1 MAEFLLEIGMEEI
14 PARFLLDLSQQL
26 EKRVADF
33 LAEERLAYES
43 LSAYAT
49 PRRLAVLVHGL
60 AERSEDVSTKAKGPS
75 LKIAKDAEGNWTK
88 AALGFIKGQGASQED
103 VIVESI
109 KGEDYIFVNKHL
121 PGQAADQVLSGLN
134 RVLEAMT
141 FPVTMTWH
149 DYEIPFIRPVHWIV
163 ALLDQELVPLEF
175 VGVKSDRISRG
186 HRFLGHDVTL
196 AKATDYV
203 EALREQH
210 VLVDFEE
217 RRANIRQQL
226 ADLASAQ
233 AWQVPVDE
241 DLLEEVTAIVEWPTV
256 FYGDFEEKYLSVPH
270 CVLITAMRDHQR
282 YFYALDA
289 KGELLPVFIS
299 VRNGNDQHL
308 ANVVKGNQKV
318 LRARLEDA
326 LFFYQEDL
334 KHDLNFFVDKLA
346 NVNEHFKLGTL
357 ADKQVRV
364 GALISQLQGDL
375 NLDQASYEAALRAS
389 QIYKFDLMTQVVGEF
404 DELQGQIGEIYAR
417 HYGEATLVAQA
428 IGTQYLP
435 TTSGGA
441 LPSQDAGALLALAD
455 KLDTL
460 FQYFKVG
467 LIPTGSNDPYALRR
481 TAMGI
486 VEILLDRGWELDLLP
501 VFKHLV
507 EAHEGDQELLKQLAD
522 FVWARVAVHLRN
534 QSVDMDQI
542 QGIGAAKHLEVG
554 KANYVAHFL
563 KTHKDKNP
571 TAYKRFL
578 EAITRVVNL
587 GAKVQEEAQLN
598 LDLAQTDSEAKL
610 LEATAKIDQYKIS
623 VDALYMYLDNLV
635 PVIEAYFDDNKVN
648 ADDETIRANRLAT
661 LKVLTEAVLELFD
674 SRLLINKF

>member
-60 AERSEDVSTKAKGPS
+60 AERSQDVSTKAKGPS

-103 VIVESI
+103 VIIESI

-121 PGQAADQVLSGLN
+121 PGQAADQVLSDLN

-149 DYEIPFIRPVHWIV
+149 DYETPFIRPIHWIV
-163 ALLDQELVPLEF
+163 ALLDQALVPLEF

-196 AKATDYV
+196 AQATDYV

-226 ADLASAQ
+226 ANLASAQ
-233 AWQVPVDE
+233 GWQVPVDE

-256 FYGDFEEKYLSVPH
+256 FYGDFEDKYLSVPH

-364 GALISQLQGDL
+364 GALIRQLQSNL

-417 HYGEATLVAQA
+417 HYGEEALVAQA

-441 LPSQDAGALLALAD
+441 LPNQDASALLALAD

-501 VFKHLV
+501 VFKQLV
-507 EAHEGDQELLKQLAD
+507 EAQEGDQELLKQLAD

-542 QGIGAAKHLEVG
+542 QGIGAANHLEVG

-587 GAKVQEEAQLN
+587 GAKVQEETQLN

-610 LEATAKIDQYKIS
+610 LEAAAKIDQYKIS

>member
-233 AWQVPVDE
+233 GWQVPVDE

-334 KHDLNFFVDKLA
+334 KHDLNFFVGKLA

-375 NLDQASYEAALRAS
+375 SLDHASYEAALRAS

-417 HYGEATLVAQA
+417 HYGEDALVAQA

-441 LPSQDAGALLALAD
+441 LPNQDAGALLALAD

-486 VEILLDRGWELDLLP
+486 VEILLDRGWDLDLLP

-507 EAHEGDQELLKQLAD
+507 EAYEGEQELLKQLAD

-610 LEATAKIDQYKIS
+610 LEAAAKIDQYKIS

-648 ADDETIRANRLAT
+648 ADDETIRVNRLAT

>member
-1 MAEFLLEIGMEEI
+1 MAEFLLESGMEEI

-49 PRRLAVLVHGL
+49 PRRLAVQVHGL
-60 AERSEDVSTKAKGPS
+60 AERSQDVSTKSKGPS

-233 AWQVPVDE
+233 GWQVPVDE

-334 KHDLNFFVDKLA
+334 KHDLNFFVGKLA

-375 NLDQASYEAALRAS
+375 SLDHASYEAALRAS

-417 HYGEATLVAQA
+417 HYGEEALVAQA

-441 LPSQDAGALLALAD
+441 LPNQDASALLALAD

-507 EAHEGDQELLKQLAD
+507 EAHEGDQELLKQLSD

-610 LEATAKIDQYKIS
+610 LEAAAKIDQYKIS

>member
-60 AERSEDVSTKAKGPS
+60 AERSQDVLTKAKGPS

-233 AWQVPVDE
+233 GWQVPVDE

-357 ADKQVRV
+357 ADKQARV
-364 GALISQLQGDL
+364 GALISQLQRDL

-417 HYGEATLVAQA
+417 HYGEDALVAQA

-441 LPSQDAGALLALAD
+441 LPNQDAGALLALAD

-507 EAHEGDQELLKQLAD
+507 EAHEGDQELLKQLSD

-610 LEATAKIDQYKIS
+610 LEAAAKIDQYKIS

>member
-33 LAEERLAYES
+33 LAEERLAYDN

-60 AERSEDVSTKAKGPS
+60 AERSQDVSTKAKGPS

-233 AWQVPVDE
+233 GWQVPVDE

-364 GALISQLQGDL
+364 GALISQLQSNL

-417 HYGEATLVAQA
+417 HYGEEALVAQA

-441 LPSQDAGALLALAD
+441 LPNQDAGALLALAD

-507 EAHEGDQELLKQLAD
+507 EAHEGDQELLKQLSD

-610 LEATAKIDQYKIS
+610 LEAAAKIDQYKIS

>member
-233 AWQVPVDE
+233 GWQVPVDE

-256 FYGDFEEKYLSVPH
+256 FYGDFEDKYLSVPH

-289 KGELLPVFIS
+289 KNELLPVFIS
-299 VRNGNDQHL
+299 VRNGNDQDL

-334 KHDLNFFVDKLA
+334 KHDLNFFVGKLA

-364 GALISQLQGDL
+364 AALISQLQGDL
-375 NLDQASYEAALRAS
+375 SLDHASYEAALRAS

-417 HYGEATLVAQA
+417 HYGEDALVAQA

-441 LPSQDAGALLALAD
+441 LPNQDASALLALAD

-507 EAHEGDQELLKQLAD
+507 EAYEGEQELLKQLAD

-542 QGIGAAKHLEVG
+542 QGIGAANHLEVG

-610 LEATAKIDQYKIS
+610 IEAAAKIDQYKIS

>member
-217 RRANIRQQL
+217 RRTNIRQQL

-233 AWQVPVDE
+233 GWQVPVDE

-334 KHDLNFFVDKLA
+334 KHDLNFFVGKLA

-364 GALISQLQGDL
+364 AALISQLQGDL
-375 NLDQASYEAALRAS
+375 SLDHASYEAALRAS

-417 HYGEATLVAQA
+417 HYGEEALVAQA

-441 LPSQDAGALLALAD
+441 LPNQDASALLALAD

-507 EAHEGDQELLKQLAD
+507 EAHEGDQELLKQLSD

-610 LEATAKIDQYKIS
+610 IEAAAKIDQYKIS

>member
-60 AERSEDVSTKAKGPS
+60 AERSQDVSSKAKGPS

-217 RRANIRQQL
+217 RRANIRRQL
-226 ADLASAQ
+226 ADLASAKG
-233 AWQVPVDE
+233 WQVPVDE

-256 FYGDFEEKYLSVPH
+256 FYGDFEDKYLSVPH

-289 KGELLPVFIS
+289 KDELLPVFIS

-357 ADKQVRV
+357 ADKQARV

-417 HYGEATLVAQA
+417 HYGEDALVAQA

-441 LPSQDAGALLALAD
+441 LPNQDAGALLALAD

-507 EAHEGDQELLKQLAD
+507 EAHEGDQELLKQLSD

-610 LEATAKIDQYKIS
+610 IEAAAKIDQYKIS

>member
-60 AERSEDVSTKAKGPS
+60 AERSQDVSSKAKGPS

-175 VGVKSDRISRG
+175 VGVKSDHISRG

-217 RRANIRQQL
+217 RRTNIRQQL

-233 AWQVPVDE
+233 GWQVPVDE

-334 KHDLNFFVDKLA
+334 KHDLNFFVGKLA

-417 HYGEATLVAQA
+417 HYGEDALVAQA

-441 LPSQDAGALLALAD
+441 LPNQDAGALLALAD

-507 EAHEGDQELLKQLAD
+507 EAYEGDPELLKQLAD

-542 QGIGAAKHLEVG
+542 QGIGAANHLEVG

-610 LEATAKIDQYKIS
+610 IEAAAKIDQYKIS
-623 VDALYMYLDNLV
+623 VDAIYMYLDNLV

>member
-60 AERSEDVSTKAKGPS
+60 AERSQDVSTKAKGPS

-134 RVLEAMT
+134 RVIEAMT

-233 AWQVPVDE
+233 GWQVPVDE

-256 FYGDFEEKYLSVPH
+256 FYGDFEDKYLSVPH

-334 KHDLNFFVDKLA
+334 KHDLNFFVGKLA

-364 GALISQLQGDL
+364 AALISQLQGDL
-375 NLDQASYEAALRAS
+375 SLDHASYEAALRAS

-417 HYGEATLVAQA
+417 HYGEEALVAQA

-441 LPSQDAGALLALAD
+441 LPNQDASALLALAD

-507 EAHEGDQELLKQLAD
+507 EAHEGDQELLKQLSD

-610 LEATAKIDQYKIS
+610 LEAAAKIDQYKIS

>member
-60 AERSEDVSTKAKGPS
+60 AERSQDVSTRAKGPS

-88 AALGFIKGQGASQED
+88 AALGFINGQGASQED

-175 VGVKSDRISRG
+175 VGVQSDRLSRG
-186 HRFLGHDVTL
+186 HRFLGYDVTL

-217 RRANIRQQL
+217 RRAIIRQQL

-233 AWQVPVDE
+233 GWQVPVDE

-289 KGELLPVFIS
+289 KNELLPVFIS

-346 NVNEHFKLGTL
+346 HVNEHFKLGTL

-404 DELQGQIGEIYAR
+404 DELQGQIGDIYAR
-417 HYGEATLVAQA
+417 HYGEEALVAQA

-441 LPSQDAGALLALAD
+441 LPDQDAGALLALAD

-610 LEATAKIDQYKIS
+610 LEAAAKIDQYKIS

-648 ADDETIRANRLAT
+648 ADDETIRVNRLAT

>member
-60 AERSEDVSTKAKGPS
+60 AERSQDVSTKAKGPS

-233 AWQVPVDE
+233 GWQVPVDE

-256 FYGDFEEKYLSVPH
+256 FYGDFEDKYLSVPH

-357 ADKQVRV
+357 ADKQARV

-417 HYGEATLVAQA
+417 HYGEEALVAQA

-441 LPSQDAGALLALAD
+441 LPNQDAGALLALAD

-486 VEILLDRGWELDLLP
+486 VEILLDRGWDLDLLP
-501 VFKHLV
+501 VFKQLV
-507 EAHEGDQELLKQLAD
+507 EAHEGDQELLKQLVD

-542 QGIGAAKHLEVG
+542 QGIGAANHLEVG

-610 LEATAKIDQYKIS
+610 LEAAAKIDQYKIS

-648 ADDETIRANRLAT
+648 ADDETIRVNRLAT

>member
-60 AERSEDVSTKAKGPS
+60 AERSQDVSTKAKGPS

-175 VGVKSDRISRG
+175 VGVKSDHISRG

-217 RRANIRQQL
+217 RRTNIRQQL

-233 AWQVPVDE
+233 GWQVPVDE

-334 KHDLNFFVDKLA
+334 KHDLNFFVDKLT

-357 ADKQVRV
+357 ADKQARV

-417 HYGEATLVAQA
+417 HYGEDALVAQA

-441 LPSQDAGALLALAD
+441 LPNQDAGALLALAD

-486 VEILLDRGWELDLLP
+486 VEILLDRGWDLDLLP

-507 EAHEGDQELLKQLAD
+507 EAYEGEQELLKQLAD

-610 LEATAKIDQYKIS
+610 LEAAAKIDQYKIS

-648 ADDETIRANRLAT
+648 ADDETIRVNRLAT

>member
-49 PRRLAVLVHGL
+49 PRRLAVQVHGL
-60 AERSEDVSTKAKGPS
+60 AERSQDVSTKSKGPS

-233 AWQVPVDE
+233 GWQVPVDE

-334 KHDLNFFVDKLA
+334 KHDLNFFVGKLA

-375 NLDQASYEAALRAS
+375 SLDHASYEAALRAS

-417 HYGEATLVAQA
+417 HYGEEALVAQA

-441 LPSQDAGALLALAD
+441 LPNQDASALLALAD

-507 EAHEGDQELLKQLAD
+507 EAHEGDQELLKQLSD

-610 LEATAKIDQYKIS
+610 LEAAAKIDQYKIS

>member
-60 AERSEDVSTKAKGPS
+60 AERSQDVSTKAKGPS

-121 PGQAADQVLSGLN
+121 PGKAADQVLSGLN

-233 AWQVPVDE
+233 GWQVPVDE

-346 NVNEHFKLGTL
+346 HVNEHFKLGTL

-417 HYGEATLVAQA
+417 HYGEDALVAQA

-441 LPSQDAGALLALAD
+441 LPDQDAGALLALAD

-501 VFKHLV
+501 VFKQLV
-507 EAHEGDQELLKQLAD
+507 EAQEGDQELLKQLAD

-587 GAKVQEEAQLN
+587 GAKVQEETQLN

>member
-60 AERSEDVSTKAKGPS
+60 AERSEDVSSKAKGPS

-233 AWQVPVDE
+233 GWQVPVDE

-282 YFYALDA
+282 YFYALNA

-610 LEATAKIDQYKIS
+610 IEAAAKIDQYKIS

>member
-1 MAEFLLEIGMEEI
+1 M
-14 PARFLLDLSQQL
+14 
-26 EKRVADF
+26 
-33 LAEERLAYES
+33 
-43 LSAYAT
+43 
-49 PRRLAVLVHGL
+49 
-60 AERSEDVSTKAKGPS
+60 
-75 LKIAKDAEGNWTK
+75 
-88 AALGFIKGQGASQED
+88 
-103 VIVESI
+103 
-109 KGEDYIFVNKHL
+109 
-121 PGQAADQVLSGLN
+121 
-134 RVLEAMT
+134 
-141 FPVTMTWH
+141 
-149 DYEIPFIRPVHWIV
+149 
-163 ALLDQELVPLEF
+163 
-175 VGVKSDRISRG
+175 
-186 HRFLGHDVTL
+186 
-196 AKATDYV
+196 
-203 EALREQH
+203 
-210 VLVDFEE
+210 
-217 RRANIRQQL
+217 
-226 ADLASAQ
+226 
-233 AWQVPVDE
+233 
-241 DLLEEVTAIVEWPTV
+241 
-256 FYGDFEEKYLSVPH
+256 
-270 CVLITAMRDHQR
+270 
-282 YFYALDA
+282 
-289 KGELLPVFIS
+289 
-299 VRNGNDQHL
+299 
-308 ANVVKGNQKV
+308 
-318 LRARLEDA
+318 EDA

-364 GALISQLQGDL
+364 GALISQLQSNL

-417 HYGEATLVAQA
+417 HYGEEALVAQA

-441 LPSQDAGALLALAD
+441 LPNQDASALLALAD

-507 EAHEGDQELLKQLAD
+507 EAHEGDQELLKQLSD

-610 LEATAKIDQYKIS
+610 LEAAAKIDQYKIS

>member
-163 ALLDQELVPLEF
+163 ALLDQELVPLDF

-233 AWQVPVDE
+233 GWQVPVDE

-334 KHDLNFFVDKLA
+334 KHDLNFFVGKLA

-375 NLDQASYEAALRAS
+375 SLDHASYEAALRAS

-417 HYGEATLVAQA
+417 HYGEDAMVAQA

-441 LPSQDAGALLALAD
+441 LPDQDAGALLALAD

-486 VEILLDRGWELDLLP
+486 VEILLDRGWDLDLLP

-507 EAHEGDQELLKQLAD
+507 EAYEGEQELLKQLAD

-542 QGIGAAKHLEVG
+542 QGIGAANHLEVG

-610 LEATAKIDQYKIS
+610 IEAAAKIDQYKIS

>member
-217 RRANIRQQL
+217 RRTNIRQQL

-233 AWQVPVDE
+233 GWQVPVDE

-334 KHDLNFFVDKLA
+334 KHDLNFFVGKLA

-364 GALISQLQGDL
+364 AALISQLQGDL
-375 NLDQASYEAALRAS
+375 SLDHASYEAALRAS

-417 HYGEATLVAQA
+417 HYGEEALVAQA

-441 LPSQDAGALLALAD
+441 LPNQDASALLALAD

-507 EAHEGDQELLKQLAD
+507 EAHEGDQELLKQLSD

-610 LEATAKIDQYKIS
+610 LEAAAKIDQYKIS

-648 ADDETIRANRLAT
+648 ADDETIRVNRLAT

>member
-60 AERSEDVSTKAKGPS
+60 AERSQDVSTKAKGPS

-134 RVLEAMT
+134 RVIEAMT

-217 RRANIRQQL
+217 RRTNIRQQL

-233 AWQVPVDE
+233 GWQVPVDE

-256 FYGDFEEKYLSVPH
+256 FYGDFKDKYLSVPH

-334 KHDLNFFVDKLA
+334 KHDLNFFVDKLS

-364 GALISQLQGDL
+364 GALIRQLQSDL

-417 HYGEATLVAQA
+417 HYGEDALVAQA

-441 LPSQDAGALLALAD
+441 LPNQDAGALLALAD

-501 VFKHLV
+501 VFKQLV
-507 EAHEGDQELLKQLAD
+507 EAQEGDQELLKQLAD

-587 GAKVQEEAQLN
+587 GAKVQEETQLN
-598 LDLAQTDSEAKL
+598 LDLAQTESEAKL
-610 LEATAKIDQYKIS
+610 LEAAAKIDQYKIS

>member
-60 AERSEDVSTKAKGPS
+60 AERSQDVSTKAKGPS

-175 VGVKSDRISRG
+175 VGVKSDHISRG

-217 RRANIRQQL
+217 RRTNIRQQL

-233 AWQVPVDE
+233 GWQVPVDE

-256 FYGDFEEKYLSVPH
+256 FYGDFEDKYLSVPH

-375 NLDQASYEAALRAS
+375 SLDQASYEAALRAS

-417 HYGEATLVAQA
+417 HYGEEALVAQA

-441 LPSQDAGALLALAD
+441 LPDQDAGALLALAD

-501 VFKHLV
+501 VFKQLV
-507 EAHEGDQELLKQLAD
+507 EAQEGDQELLKQLAD

-587 GAKVQEEAQLN
+587 GAKVQEETQLN

>member
-60 AERSEDVSTKAKGPS
+60 AERSQDVSTKAKGPS

-109 KGEDYIFVNKHL
+109 KDEDYIFVNKHL

-217 RRANIRQQL
+217 RRTNIRQQL

-233 AWQVPVDE
+233 GWQVPVDE

-357 ADKQVRV
+357 ADKQARV

-417 HYGEATLVAQA
+417 HYGEEALVAQA

-441 LPSQDAGALLALAD
+441 LPNQDAGALLALAD

-481 TAMGI
+481 SAMGI

-542 QGIGAAKHLEVG
+542 QGIGAANHLEVG

-610 LEATAKIDQYKIS
+610 LEAAAKIDQYKIS

-635 PVIEAYFDDNKVN
+635 PVIEAYFNDNKVN

>member
-121 PGQAADQVLSGLN
+121 PGKAADQVLSGLN

-233 AWQVPVDE
+233 GWQVPVDE

-256 FYGDFEEKYLSVPH
+256 FYGDFEDKYLSVPH

-364 GALISQLQGDL
+364 GALISQLQSNL

-417 HYGEATLVAQA
+417 HYGEEALVAQA

-441 LPSQDAGALLALAD
+441 LPNQDAGALLALAD

-501 VFKHLV
+501 VFKQLV
-507 EAHEGDQELLKQLAD
+507 EAQEGDQELLKQLAD

-587 GAKVQEEAQLN
+587 GAKVQEDAQLN

-610 LEATAKIDQYKIS
+610 LEAAAKIDQYKIS

>member
-60 AERSEDVSTKAKGPS
+60 AERSQDVSTKAKGPS

-134 RVLEAMT
+134 RVIEAMT

-217 RRANIRQQL
+217 RRTNIRQQL

-233 AWQVPVDE
+233 GWQVPVDE

-610 LEATAKIDQYKIS
+610 IEATAKIDQYKIS

-661 LKVLTEAVLELFD
+661 LKVLTESVLELFD

>member
-233 AWQVPVDE
+233 GWQVPVDE

-334 KHDLNFFVDKLA
+334 KHDLNFFVGKLA

-375 NLDQASYEAALRAS
+375 SLDHASYEAALRAS

-417 HYGEATLVAQA
+417 HYGEEALVAQA

-441 LPSQDAGALLALAD
+441 LPNQDASALLALAD

-507 EAHEGDQELLKQLAD
+507 EAHEGDQELLKQLSD

-610 LEATAKIDQYKIS
+610 LEAAAKIDQYKIS
-623 VDALYMYLDNLV
+623 VDALYMCLDNLV

>member
-233 AWQVPVDE
+233 GWQVPVDE

-334 KHDLNFFVDKLA
+334 KHDLNFFVGKLA

-364 GALISQLQGDL
+364 AALIRQLQGDL
-375 NLDQASYEAALRAS
+375 SLDHASYEAALRAS

-417 HYGEATLVAQA
+417 HYGEEALVAQA

-441 LPSQDAGALLALAD
+441 LPNQDASALLALAD

-507 EAHEGDQELLKQLAD
+507 EAHEGDQELLKQLSD

-610 LEATAKIDQYKIS
+610 LEAAAKIDQYKIS

-648 ADDETIRANRLAT
+648 ADDETIRVNRLAT

>member
-60 AERSEDVSTKAKGPS
+60 AERSQDVSTKAKGPS

-134 RVLEAMT
+134 RVIEAMT

-217 RRANIRQQL
+217 RRTNIRQQL

-233 AWQVPVDE
+233 GWQVPVDE

-334 KHDLNFFVDKLA
+334 KHDLNFFVGKLA

-364 GALISQLQGDL
+364 AALISQLQGDL
-375 NLDQASYEAALRAS
+375 SLDHASYEAALRAS

-417 HYGEATLVAQA
+417 HYGEEALVAQA

-441 LPSQDAGALLALAD
+441 LPNQDASALLALAD

-507 EAHEGDQELLKQLAD
+507 EAHEGDQELLKQLSD

-610 LEATAKIDQYKIS
+610 LEAAAKIDQYKIS

>member
-233 AWQVPVDE
+233 GWQVPVDE

-364 GALISQLQGDL
+364 GSLISQLQGDL

-417 HYGEATLVAQA
+417 HYGEDALVAQA

-441 LPSQDAGALLALAD
+441 LPNQDAGALLALAD

-501 VFKHLV
+501 VFKQLV
-507 EAHEGDQELLKQLAD
+507 EAQEGDQELLKQLAD

-542 QGIGAAKHLEVG
+542 QGIGAANHLEVG

-610 LEATAKIDQYKIS
+610 LEAAAKIDQYKIS

>member
-60 AERSEDVSTKAKGPS
+60 AERSQDVSTKAKGPS

-134 RVLEAMT
+134 RVIEAMT

-175 VGVKSDRISRG
+175 VGVKSDRISLG

-217 RRANIRQQL
+217 RRTNIRQQL

-233 AWQVPVDE
+233 GWQVPVDE

-334 KHDLNFFVDKLA
+334 KHDLNFFVGKLA

-364 GALISQLQGDL
+364 AALISQLQGDL
-375 NLDQASYEAALRAS
+375 SLDHASYEAALRAS

-417 HYGEATLVAQA
+417 HYGEEALVAQA

-441 LPSQDAGALLALAD
+441 LPNQDASALLALAD

-507 EAHEGDQELLKQLAD
+507 EAHEGDQELLKQLSD

-610 LEATAKIDQYKIS
+610 LEAAAKIDQYKIS

>member
-49 PRRLAVLVHGL
+49 PRRLAVQVHGL
-60 AERSEDVSTKAKGPS
+60 AERSQDVSTKSKGPS

-233 AWQVPVDE
+233 GWQVPVDE

-334 KHDLNFFVDKLA
+334 KHDLNFFVGKLA

-364 GALISQLQGDL
+364 AALISQLQGDL
-375 NLDQASYEAALRAS
+375 SLDHASYEAALRAS

-417 HYGEATLVAQA
+417 HYGEEALVAQA

-441 LPSQDAGALLALAD
+441 LPNQDASALLALAD

-610 LEATAKIDQYKIS
+610 LEAAAKIDQYKIS

-648 ADDETIRANRLAT
+648 ADDETIRVNRLAT

>member
-60 AERSEDVSTKAKGPS
+60 AERSQDVSSKAKGPS

-233 AWQVPVDE
+233 GWQVPVDE

-417 HYGEATLVAQA
+417 HYGEDALVAQA

-441 LPSQDAGALLALAD
+441 LPNQDAGALLALAD

-610 LEATAKIDQYKIS
+610 LEAAAKIDQYKIS

-648 ADDETIRANRLAT
+648 ADDKTIRANRLAT

>member
-121 PGQAADQVLSGLN
+121 PGKAADQDLSGLN

-233 AWQVPVDE
+233 GWQVPVDE

-256 FYGDFEEKYLSVPH
+256 FYGDFEDKYLSVPH

-308 ANVVKGNQKV
+308 ANVVKRNQKV

-364 GALISQLQGDL
+364 GALISQLQSNL

-417 HYGEATLVAQA
+417 HYGEEALVAQA

-441 LPSQDAGALLALAD
+441 LPNQDAGALLALAD

-501 VFKHLV
+501 VFKQLV
-507 EAHEGDQELLKQLAD
+507 EAQEGDQELLKQLAD

-610 LEATAKIDQYKIS
+610 LEAAAKIDQYKIS

>member
-163 ALLDQELVPLEF
+163 ALLAQELVPLEF

-233 AWQVPVDE
+233 GWQVPVDE

-334 KHDLNFFVDKLA
+334 KHDLNFFVGKLA

-375 NLDQASYEAALRAS
+375 SLDHASYEAALRAS

-417 HYGEATLVAQA
+417 HYGEEALVAQA

-441 LPSQDAGALLALAD
+441 LPNQDAGALLALAD

-486 VEILLDRGWELDLLP
+486 VEILLDRGWDLDLLP

-507 EAHEGDQELLKQLAD
+507 EAYEGDQELLKQLAD

-610 LEATAKIDQYKIS
+610 LEAAAKIDQYKIS

-648 ADDETIRANRLAT
+648 ADDKTIRANRLAT

>member
-60 AERSEDVSTKAKGPS
+60 AERSQDVSSKAKGPS

-196 AKATDYV
+196 ANATDYV

-233 AWQVPVDE
+233 GWQVPVDE

-357 ADKQVRV
+357 ADKQARV

-417 HYGEATLVAQA
+417 HYGEDALVAQA

-441 LPSQDAGALLALAD
+441 LPNQDAGALLALAD

-587 GAKVQEEAQLN
+587 GAKVQEETQLN

-610 LEATAKIDQYKIS
+610 LEAAAKIDQYKIS

-648 ADDETIRANRLAT
+648 ADDEAIRANRLAT

>member
-49 PRRLAVLVHGL
+49 PRRLAIQVHGL
-60 AERSEDVSTKAKGPS
+60 AERSQDVSTKAKGPS

-134 RVLEAMT
+134 RVIEAMT

-217 RRANIRQQL
+217 RRTNIRQQL

-233 AWQVPVDE
+233 GWQVPVDE

-256 FYGDFEEKYLSVPH
+256 FYGDFEDKYLSVPH

-346 NVNEHFKLGTL
+346 HVNEHFKLGTL

-417 HYGEATLVAQA
+417 HYGEDALVAQA
-428 IGTQYLP
+428 IVTQYLP

-441 LPSQDAGALLALAD
+441 LPNQDAGALLALAD

-486 VEILLDRGWELDLLP
+486 VEILLDRGWDLDLLP
-501 VFKHLV
+501 VFKQLV
-507 EAHEGDQELLKQLAD
+507 EAHEGDEELLKQLVD

-610 LEATAKIDQYKIS
+610 LEAAAKIDQYKIS

>member
-26 EKRVADF
+26 EKRMADF

-60 AERSEDVSTKAKGPS
+60 AERSEDVSSKAKGPS

-134 RVLEAMT
+134 RILEAMT

-196 AKATDYV
+196 ANATDYV

-233 AWQVPVDE
+233 GWQVPVDE

-334 KHDLNFFVDKLA
+334 KHDLNFFVGKLA

-375 NLDQASYEAALRAS
+375 SLDHASYEAALRAS

-417 HYGEATLVAQA
+417 HYGEEALVAQA

-441 LPSQDAGALLALAD
+441 LPDQDAGALLALAD

-486 VEILLDRGWELDLLP
+486 VEILLDRAWDLDLLP

-507 EAHEGDQELLKQLAD
+507 EAYEGEQELLKQLAD

-610 LEATAKIDQYKIS
+610 LEAAAKIDQYKIS

>member
-60 AERSEDVSTKAKGPS
+60 AERSQDVSTKAKGPS

-163 ALLDQELVPLEF
+163 ALLDQELVPLDF

-217 RRANIRQQL
+217 RRTNIRQQL

-233 AWQVPVDE
+233 GWQVPVDE

-334 KHDLNFFVDKLA
+334 KHDLNFFVGKLA

-375 NLDQASYEAALRAS
+375 SLDHASYEAALRAS

-417 HYGEATLVAQA
+417 HYGEDAMVAQA

-441 LPSQDAGALLALAD
+441 LPDQDAGALLALAD

-501 VFKHLV
+501 VFKHLA
-507 EAHEGDQELLKQLAD
+507 EANEGDQELLKQLAD

-610 LEATAKIDQYKIS
+610 LEAAAKIDQYKIS

-648 ADDETIRANRLAT
+648 ADDKTIRANRLAT

>member
-33 LAEERLAYES
+33 LVEERLAYES
-43 LSAYAT
+43 ISAYAT

-60 AERSEDVSTKAKGPS
+60 AERSQDVSTKAKGPS

-163 ALLDQELVPLEF
+163 ALLGQELVPLEF

-217 RRANIRQQL
+217 RRTNIRQQL

-233 AWQVPVDE
+233 GWQVPVDE

-610 LEATAKIDQYKIS
+610 LEAAAKIDQYKIS

>member
-60 AERSEDVSTKAKGPS
+60 AERSEDESTKAKGPS

-346 NVNEHFKLGTL
+346 HVNEHFKLGTL

-364 GALISQLQGDL
+364 GALISQLQGNL

-417 HYGEATLVAQA
+417 HYGEDAMVAQA

-441 LPSQDAGALLALAD
+441 LPDQDAGALLALSD

-507 EAHEGDQELLKQLAD
+507 EAYEGDQELLKQLAD

-610 LEATAKIDQYKIS
+610 IEAAAKIDQYKIS